1 MPTVDLLLGIAE
13 FSIGL
18 AGFSAIIAVFAG
30 RDGRWAAS
38 DRQRGVVLI
47 LTALTPGFIS
57 FVALGLGTIDLREQ
71 IIWRLSGAVFAA
83 AIVASLFIGVT
94 GYRAIPDAER
104 QVFSP
109 VVGTFLV
116 GGSALNGAVQLF
128 GAFGG
133 LGSLTFTG
141 LYFGLVWQLFVGAIQ
156 FVRIVFV
163 RPDHTGGV

>member
-18 AGFSAIIAVFAG
+18 AGFSGIIAVFAG

-57 FVALGLGTIDLREQ
+57 FLALALGTIGLPEQ
-71 IIWRLSGAVFAA
+71 IVWRLSEAIFGA
-83 AIVASLFIGVT
+83 AIVVSVFVVVAGHK
-94 GYRAIPDAER
+94 AIPDSER

-109 VVGTFLV
+109 LAGAFVA
-116 GGSALNGAVQLF
+116 GGSALNGAAQLF

-133 LGSLTFTG
+133 FGSLTFTA
-141 LYFGLVWQLFVGAIQ
+141 LFLGLVWQLLVGAIQ
-156 FVRIVFV
+156 FARIIFV
-163 RPDHTGGV
+163 RPDDTGGA